1 LVGAYTIRARVI
13 IGYGRYWR
21 GLNDV
26 CAEVMRL
33 FVSLSIWMWACLW
46 GMGLARRTDGL
57 TDGANQMAYIN

>member
-1 LVGAYTIRARVI
+1 M
-13 IGYGRYWR
+13 RYWR